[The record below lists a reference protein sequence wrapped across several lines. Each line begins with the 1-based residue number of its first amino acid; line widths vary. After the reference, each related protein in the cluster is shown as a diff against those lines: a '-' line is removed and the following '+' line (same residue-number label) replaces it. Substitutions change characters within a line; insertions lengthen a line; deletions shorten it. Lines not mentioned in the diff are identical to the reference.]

1 MNPNPTTPMQSNPVN
16 LSSQSNSRTGAI
28 DCSNP
33 QTQQEMN
40 QCALQAYENTD
51 RELQAMYQQMQGQ
64 ISDTA
69 RSQLDVTQKQWVES
83 RISQCQIEAKPN
95 EGGSLYPTVLYRC
108 MERMT
113 RDRMKQLQE
122 QAGQ

>member
-1 MNPNPTTPMQSNPVN
+1 MQANSANS
-16 LSSQSNSRTGAI
+16 SSQSNPRSGAI

-40 QCALQAYENTD
+40 QCAAQGYENAD

-64 ISDTA
+64 MSDNA
-69 RSQLDVTQKQWVES
+69 RSQLETAQKEWVEF
-83 RISQCQIEAKPN
+83 RTAECHLEAKAN
-95 EGGSLYPTVLYRC
+95 EGGSMYPTVLYRC
-108 MERMT
+108 MERVT

-122 QAGQ
+122 QVNVKRQIVN